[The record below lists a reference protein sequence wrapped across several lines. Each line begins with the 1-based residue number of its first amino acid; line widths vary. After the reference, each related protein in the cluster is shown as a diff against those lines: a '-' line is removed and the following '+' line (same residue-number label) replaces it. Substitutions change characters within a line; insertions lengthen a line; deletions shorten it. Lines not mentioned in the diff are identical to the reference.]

1 MERKVRG
8 FTLVEILI
16 AAALSGI
23 TLTCVI
29 QFFLGQLNQ
38 YRLISGN
45 NRLCE
50 NLRLFSKFFEKDT
63 HNSLEFYVF
72 DSLDEALAFKKG
84 DTISLP
90 KSGDCVLFV
99 TERGI
104 VEKGRGTIYY
114 VGEETELNGTD
125 CYPLFR
131 SVVSFSE
138 EGKISVVKVAKS
150 ETETEIKLPD
160 LPLPLGYI
168 QKKDEDEKIFYTK
181 DHKYFEKNGARIP
194 GCRRGIYVNT
204 ILIQPELRGPASE
217 TSVNFCFFSRNPR
230 F

>member
-50 NLRLFSKFFEKDT
+50 NLRFFSKFFEKDT

-72 DSLDEALAFKKG
+72 DSLKEALAFKKG
-84 DTISLP
+84 DKP
-90 KSGDCVLFV
+90 GDCVLFV

-104 VEKGRGTIYY
+104 VENGRGTIYY
-114 VGEETELNGTD
+114 LGTELDSGNY
-125 CYPLFR
+125 YPLFR
-131 SVVSFSE
+131 SVVSFSAE
-138 EGKISVVKVAKS
+138 KKISVKPK
-150 ETETEIKLPD
+150 TETELPD
-160 LPLPLGYI
+160 LSLPLGYI
-168 QKKDEDEKIFYTK
+168 KKKDAKEKIFYAK
-181 DHKYFEKNGARIP
+181 DHKYFEENGARIP
-194 GCRRGIYVNT
+194 GCRRGIYVNA

>member
-1 MERKVRG
+1 MKQKVRG

-45 NRLCE
+45 NRLCG

-72 DSLDEALAFKKG
+72 DSLDKASAFKKG

-104 VEKGRGTIYY
+104 VEGGRGTIYY
-114 VGEETELNGTD
+114 LGEKLKLNGTD

-131 SVVSFSE
+131 SVVSFSA
-138 EGKISVVKVAKS
+138 EGKISVKTV
-150 ETETEIKLPD
+150 TETKIELPD
-160 LPLPLGYI
+160 LSLPLGYI
-168 QKKDEDEKIFYTK
+168 KKKDDDAKIFYTK
-181 DHKYFEKNGARIP
+181 DHKYFEENGARIP

-204 ILIQPELRGPASE
+204 ILIQPELRGLSSE

>member
-72 DSLDEALAFKKG
+72 DSLDKASAFKKG

-114 VGEETELNGTD
+114 LGEKLED
-125 CYPLFR
+125 VDYYPLFR
-131 SVVSFSE
+131 SVVSFSA
-138 EGKISVVKVAKS
+138 EGKISVKTKTKTKI
-150 ETETEIKLPD
+150 ELPD
-160 LPLPLGYI
+160 LSLPLGYI
-168 QKKDEDEKIFYTK
+168 KKKDKDEKIFYAK

-194 GCRRGIYVNT
+194 GCRRGIYVNA